1 MDFAFE
7 TKGSRSVRWIIKR
20 APLGAASVASRSGVD
35 AVSPTG
41 RVTIGGRA
49 GKAMPANVSWQ
60 SYARD
65 AGSDVNP
72 VNSRRGEGALEH

>member
-7 TKGSRSVRWIIKR
+7 LGGRRSLRWLIKR
-20 APLGAASVASRSGVD
+20 APLGAVSVASRSGVD

-49 GKAMPANVSWQ
+49 GKAMPANVES
-60 SYARD
+60 AILRP
-65 AGSDVNP
+65 G
-72 VNSRRGEGALEH
+72 RGQ